1 VAVVKSADRA
11 LWETC
16 LTSRIQRTIDDLT
29 REHVDLLDEIRNRAR
44 EQAVVELG
52 LAELEAAE
60 ARLRDE
66 RLALE
71 LRQRQIEREQLAV
84 LRGCDPAKIPD
95 ADLSLARPCVA
106 HAIHARTDVCEL
118 LLLAEY
124 PPGREL
130 LELEEERERV
140 LETVLL
146 ANSAEQ
152 LQGLWQRLSERL
164 GEPAT
169 PLQRFA
175 MGQSAT
181 EDASAAGVS
190 AQGVVANNN
199 G

>member
-1 VAVVKSADRA
+1 MAMVKTSVRT

-16 LTSRIQRTIDDLT
+16 LTARIARRINDLSRANETLFAQ
-29 REHVDLLDEIRNRAR
+29 IRNRAR
-44 EQAVVELG
+44 DQAVRELG

-84 LRGCDPAKIPD
+84 LRGCAPAKIPD
-95 ADLSLARPCVA
+95 TDLSLARPCVA
-106 HAIHARTDVCEL
+106 QAIHARTDVCEL
-118 LLLAEY
+118 PLLAECV
-124 PPGREL
+124 PGRDL
-130 LELEEERERV
+130 IELEEERERV

-146 ANSAEQ
+146 ASSFSE
-152 LQGLWQRLSERL
+152 LQALWQRLSIRL
-164 GEPAT
+164 NEPAT
-169 PLQRFA
+169 PLQKFVL
-175 MGQSAT
+175 GQPAT

>member
-1 VAVVKSADRA
+1 MAMVKTSVRT

-16 LTSRIQRTIDDLT
+16 FAARIARRIHDLSRENETLFTQIRT
-29 REHVDLLDEIRNRAR
+29 RAR
-44 EQAVVELG
+44 DQAVRQLG
-52 LAELEAAE
+52 LGELEAAE
-60 ARLRDE
+60 SRLRDE

-71 LRQRQIEREQLAV
+71 LRQRQIEREQLAI
-84 LRGCDPAKIPD
+84 LRGCAPAKIPD

-106 HAIHARTDVCEL
+106 QAIHARIDVCEL
-118 LLLAEY
+118 PLLAECV
-124 PPGREL
+124 PGREL
-130 LELEEERERV
+130 LELEEERERL

-152 LQGLWQRLSERL
+152 LQALWQRLSIRL
-164 GEPAT
+164 NEPAT

-175 MGQSAT
+175 LGQSAT